1 MYLRPQK
8 DLYSLKLLDDSE
20 EWEMAIELDMYIQA
34 TYNRFN
40 KDGFIQHKEI
50 VNGIEVTVAKQQEF
64 RLSWMAT
71 KMHYTGIYG
80 ALDHITQQDAEL
92 FSTACF
98 ECSKKNYTGH
108 RGLQSGFSSISALVS
123 HSIDVAAKQ
132 WVKNYQK
139 KHFASFEIPVIIDL
153 SSNEILFR
161 QKKPLWGRMYYSTF
175 HEFIYKYYRP

>member
-1 MYLRPQK
+1 
-8 DLYSLKLLDDSE
+8 
-20 EWEMAIELDMYIQA
+20 MAIELDMYIQA

-50 VNGIEVTVAKQQEF
+50 VNRIEVTVAKQQEF